1 MKLSIE
7 QHFMSPAEL
16 INSIPKK
23 AIVAPPQIINTVSP
37 GNEFPLARILMVAGV
52 SIGLVYVG
60 YKIYDNYQKKKL
72 EENRMF

>member
-1 MKLSIE
+1 
-7 QHFMSPAEL
+7 
-16 INSIPKK
+16 
-23 AIVAPPQIINTVSP
+23 
-37 GNEFPLARILMVAGV
+37 MVAGV

>member
-7 QHFMSPAEL
+7 QHFMAPAEL

-23 AIVAPPQIINTVSP
+23 AIVLPPQIINTVSP
-37 GNEFPLARILMVAGV
+37 SNEFPLAKILIVAGV

-60 YKIYDNYQKKKL
+60 YKIYDNYQKLKL
-72 EENRMF
+72 EENRML

>member
-7 QHFMSPAEL
+7 QHFMAPAEL
-16 INSIPKK
+16 VNLIPKK
-23 AIVAPPQIINTVSP
+23 AIDLPTRIIDPVST
-37 GNEFPLARILMVAGV
+37 NNDFPLLRILMVTGV

-72 EENRMF
+72 EENRML